1 MPYSKYL
8 SCVIMRTCFYCTV
21 LNASD
26 GWPTLAFILYPHGS
40 YAQQTFYTAPCL
52 PLYPYLPSYLHSND
66 LFFFN
71 FLSSL
76 RTSPTFYTA
85 SRHLTPSLIFFTSL
99 PLSLAVL
106 ASAASGNQK
115 PTQSPVRPF
124 MNVSDSPFWSLIAL
138 MLVPII
144 GCMFLCYRGYRF
156 KRPEDKFAN
165 TKDDNQAVDPD
176 AAYSY
181 P

>member
-1 MPYSKYL
+1 
-8 SCVIMRTCFYCTV
+8 
-21 LNASD
+21 
-26 GWPTLAFILYPHGS
+26 
-40 YAQQTFYTAPCL
+40 
-52 PLYPYLPSYLHSND
+52 
-66 LFFFN
+66 
-71 FLSSL
+71 
-76 RTSPTFYTA
+76 
-85 SRHLTPSLIFFTSL
+85 
-99 PLSLAVL
+99 
-106 ASAASGNQK
+106 
-115 PTQSPVRPF
+115 

-165 TKDDNQAVDPD
+165 TKDDTQAVVDPD